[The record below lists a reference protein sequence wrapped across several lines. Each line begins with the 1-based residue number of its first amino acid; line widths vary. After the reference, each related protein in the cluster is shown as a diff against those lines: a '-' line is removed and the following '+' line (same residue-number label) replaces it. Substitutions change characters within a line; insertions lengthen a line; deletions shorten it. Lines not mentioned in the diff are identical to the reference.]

1 MEDLVKEIK
10 EHNKD
15 KIINQ
20 LQRENKKLK
29 ETIINMSKYMFKR
42 DDNLSETIRII
53 AEELRRISRRK

>member
-20 LQRENKKLK
+20 LQRENKELK
-29 ETIINMSKYMFKR
+29 ETIINMSKIMFKR
-42 DDNLSETIRII
+42 DNELSEVIKSIDSN
-53 AEELRRISRRK
+53 LRKISRRK

>member
-20 LQRENKKLK
+20 LQGENKELK
-29 ETIINMSKYMFKR
+29 ETIINMSKCMFKR
-42 DDNLSETIRII
+42 DNDLSESIRII
-53 AEELRRISRRK
+53 AKELRRISRRK

>member
-20 LQRENKKLK
+20 LQRENKELK
-29 ETIINMSKYMFKR
+29 ETIINMSKCMFKR
-42 DDNLSETIRII
+42 DNDLSETIRTI
-53 AEELRRISRRK
+53 AKELRKISRRK